1 MKPISIL
8 ILTGLF
14 AFSAQ
19 ADPEAD
25 FKKMDANKDGYL
37 IQTEFVAAKM
47 ASGEMTDSEAVLAFI
62 KIDKDASGAISLAEF
77 EDASTK
83 PDQPDDAAKPMDDNE
98 R

>member
-8 ILTGLF
+8 ILSGLF

-37 IQTEFVAAKM
+37 IQTEFVAAKT

-62 KIDKDASGAISLAEF
+62 KIDKDASGAISPAEF
-77 EDASTK
+77 AAADAK
-83 PDQPDDAAKPMDDNE
+83 PDKDDDATDSMDDKE
-98 R
+98 S